1 MLRGNYF
8 DFAEGENVLANR
20 HPSVLK
26 RDRQNKKRRE
36 RNRTV
41 RSRVRTE
48 TRKLREAVTKEDAP
62 AADAELRVVV
72 RELTKAGSKGV
83 LHRNTVSR
91 RVSRL
96 SKQVAALKKQAAG

>member
-1 MLRGNYF
+1 M
-8 DFAEGENVLANR
+8 AKR

-26 RDRQNKKRRE
+26 RNRQNQKRRE

-41 RSRVRTE
+41 RSRVRSE
-48 TRKLREAVTKEDAP
+48 TRKLREVVENKDAP
-62 AADAELRVVV
+62 AAEVELLAVVK
-72 RELTKAGSKGV
+72 ELTKAGSKGV

-96 SKQVAALKKQAAG
+96 SKQVSALKKQAAS